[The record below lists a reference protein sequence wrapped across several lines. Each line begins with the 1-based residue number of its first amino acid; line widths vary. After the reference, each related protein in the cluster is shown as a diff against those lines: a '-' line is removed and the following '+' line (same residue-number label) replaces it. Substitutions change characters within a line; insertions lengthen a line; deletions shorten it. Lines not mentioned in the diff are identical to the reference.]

1 MPERNHDDD
10 RLNPPAPTLRQ
21 RLRSVALTH
30 QLGPG
35 LITGAADDDPSGI
48 ATYSQGGAQFGF
60 GLLWTLVLTFPLM
73 AAIQLISAHIGRI
86 TGKGLAKN
94 MAQVMPGWLVTTLVA
109 LLFVANTI
117 NVGADL
123 AAMGDAAKLVAG
135 FGEHEFTIA
144 FAVVSV
150 LLQMFVAYKRYA
162 RILTVLTLTLFAY
175 VAVVFMIH
183 LDWSAVG
190 LGMIGV
196 HADLSPA
203 AATTIVAIF
212 GTTISPYL
220 FFWQSAEE
228 VEELDHHPD
237 EKPLTE
243 DPAEAPGAFS
253 RMRVDTLVGM
263 AVSNLVALAIMIST
277 AATLHAAGKTDVQTA
292 ADAARALQPIAGK
305 FAFLLFSLGIIGTG
319 MLAIPVLAGSAAYAV
334 GETRGWKIGLDNKPW
349 EAVGFY
355 SVIGAAVALGLTID
369 YSGLDPIKAL
379 YWSAVVNG
387 VIAVPMMAAMMFVS
401 SHKKM
406 MGQFTAGPTLRIL
419 GWTST
424 AVMAAAT
431 VAMVVVAV
439 LG

>member
-1 MPERNHDDD
+1 VNAAKPS
-10 RLNPPAPTLRQ
+10 LRQ
-21 RLRSVALTH
+21 RLRSVALAN

-73 AAIQLISAHIGRI
+73 VAIQLVSAHIGRI

-94 MAQVMPGWLVTTLVA
+94 MAQVIPGWLVTTLVA

-144 FAVVSV
+144 FAVISV
-150 LLQMFVAYKRYA
+150 ILQMFVPYKRYA
-162 RILTVLTLTLFAY
+162 RLLTVLTLSLFAY

-183 LDWSAVG
+183 LDWGAVG

-203 AATTIVAIF
+203 AATTVVAIF

-243 DPAEAPGAFS
+243 DPAEAPSAFS
-253 RMRVDTLVGM
+253 RMRVDTIVGM

-277 AATLHAAGKTDVQTA
+277 AATLHAAGKTDIQTA
-292 ADAARALQPIAGK
+292 ADAARALQPLAGK

-319 MLAIPVLAGSAAYAV
+319 LLAIPVLAGSAAYAV
-334 GETRGWKIGLDNKPW
+334 GETRGWKTGLDNKPW

-401 SHKKM
+401 SHRKM
-406 MGQFTAGPTLRIL
+406 MGDFTAGPTLRIL

-424 AVMAAAT
+424 AVMAAAA
-431 VAMVVVAV
+431 VAMIVVAV

>member
-1 MPERNHDDD
+1 MAKDEIASAS
-10 RLNPPAPTLRQ
+10 PAPSLRQ
-21 RLRSVALTH
+21 RLRSVALAS

-48 ATYSQGGAQFGF
+48 ATYSQAGAQFGF

-73 AAIQLISAHIGRI
+73 AAIQLVSAHIGRI
-86 TGKGLAKN
+86 TGRGLASN
-94 MAQVMPGWLVTTLVA
+94 MADVFPRWLVGTLVA

-123 AAMGDAAKLVAG
+123 AAMGGAAKLVAG
-135 FGEHEFTIA
+135 FGEHEFTIF

-150 LLQMFVAYKRYA
+150 LLQMFAPYKRYA
-162 RILTVLTLTLFAY
+162 RLLAVLTLSLFAY
-175 VAVVFMIH
+175 VAVVFMLH
-183 LDWSAVG
+183 VDWGAVG
-190 LGMIGV
+190 LGVLGI
-196 HADLSPA
+196 HAALTPD
-203 AATTIVAIF
+203 AATTIVAVF

-243 DPAEAPGAFS
+243 APDEAPSAFS
-253 RMRVDTLVGM
+253 RMRVDTIAGM

-277 AATLHAAGKTDVQTA
+277 AATLHAIGKTGIQTA
-292 ADAARALQPIAGK
+292 ADAAQALAPLAGR

-319 MLAIPVLAGSAAYAV
+319 LLAIPVLAGSTAYAV
-334 GETRGWKIGLDNKPW
+334 CETQGWKIGLDNKPW
-349 EAVGFY
+349 EARGFY
-355 SVIGAAVALGLTID
+355 FIIGAAVALGLVID
-369 YSGLDPIKAL
+369 YSGLDPIRAL

-387 VIAVPMMAAMMFVS
+387 VIAVPMMAAMMIVARS
-401 SHKKM
+401 KKS
-406 MGQFTAGPTLRIL
+406 MGAFTAGPTLSVL
-419 GWTST
+419 GWLST
-424 AVMAAAT
+424 AVMAAAA
-431 VAMVVVAV
+431 VAMGVIAV